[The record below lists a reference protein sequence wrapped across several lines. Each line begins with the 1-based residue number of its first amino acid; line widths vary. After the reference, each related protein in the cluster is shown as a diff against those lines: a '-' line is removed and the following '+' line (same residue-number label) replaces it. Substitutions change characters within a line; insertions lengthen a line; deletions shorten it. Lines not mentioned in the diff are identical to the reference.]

1 MFTGL
6 IESKGEIDRID
17 KRGNSTLFTII
28 PEKKDL
34 FSNIKIGESIS
45 ISGTCLTVLGID
57 KPKFTVEVSYE
68 TMQRSKANLI
78 SIGDNVNLERAMLV
92 NARLDGHIVQGHVD
106 TVGYVSKKRVRGEM
120 IVFEIKFDSKFNNLV
135 VEKGSIALDGT
146 SLTISKC
153 LSGAVEVT
161 IISHTVR
168 ETIISEWKPGYKV
181 NIEFDIIG
189 KYIVKQR

>member
-1 MFTGL
+1 VFTGL
-6 IESKGEIDRID
+6 IESKGKIDRID

-34 FSNIKIGESIS
+34 FFNIKIGESIA

-57 KPKFTVEVSYE
+57 KPIFTVEVSYE

-78 SIGDNVNLERAMLV
+78 SIGDNVNLERAMLA